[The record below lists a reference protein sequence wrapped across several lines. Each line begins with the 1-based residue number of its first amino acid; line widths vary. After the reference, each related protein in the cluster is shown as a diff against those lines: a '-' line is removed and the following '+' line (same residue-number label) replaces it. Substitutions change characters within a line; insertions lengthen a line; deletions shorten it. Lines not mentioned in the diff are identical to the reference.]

1 VADPVIKYIIMKI
14 HKEGHKVI
22 PWALIILAVIDIIAL
37 SLLSINWIF
46 YSVIALSVISAI
58 IIIFFFRV
66 PDRQIKKNRL
76 HILAPADGEIVEIL
90 NEYEKDYFKEERI
103 QISIFMSI
111 FDIHQNRAPV
121 DGEIVYQKY
130 KRGAYY
136 PAFVKKS
143 SEKNE
148 RCTTVFKM
156 ENGTEIMT
164 TQIAGTVAQRI
175 LTYKQTGEFAEQG
188 EEFGFIRFGSRVDI
202 FLPPSFT
209 VNVKLHQKSVGGVTV
224 IATQK

>member
-1 VADPVIKYIIMKI
+1 MKI
-14 HKEGHKVI
+14 HEEGHKVI
-22 PWALIILAVIDIIAL
+22 PWALIILAVIDIMAFF
-37 SLLSINWIF
+37 LLSINWIF
-46 YSVIALSVISAI
+46 YSVLALSVISGI
-58 IIIFFFRV
+58 VIVFFFRV
-66 PDRQIKKNRL
+66 PDREIKKNKL

-90 NEYEKDYFKEERI
+90 TVFEKDYFKEERT
-103 QISIFMSI
+103 QVSIFMSI
-111 FDIHQNRAPV
+111 FDIHQNRVPV

-130 KRGAYY
+130 KKGAYY

-148 RCTTVFKM
+148 RCSTVFKM

-164 TQIAGTVAQRI
+164 RQIAGTVAQRI
-175 LTYKQTGEFAEQG
+175 LTYKKPGELAEQG

-202 FLPPSFT
+202 FLPPTFT